1 MYSRSGIALKRRL
14 AMFKTKKKVQNSR
27 KIEQCKSDD
36 IANLVSWLASLC
48 FMASVLLDYSIHFT
62 VSLRDLLVLYTVI
75 ELFVKVSHNLNAVN
89 CRH

>member
-62 VSLRDLLVLYTVI
+62 VLLRVLVVLYAVIKLSVKLSRQLPTVMQ
-75 ELFVKVSHNLNAVN
+75 
-89 CRH
+89 